1 MTISNLVQ
9 IFYTLLYLVTGVLIV
24 DVVFYL
30 LVAPI
35 LYDYPYWVYLDYG
48 VNQNKLLFL
57 SVGFLIVVCVLL
69 RTPNKSF
76 LGMIY
81 NNHTKI
87 SSMIG
92 VFLFTSLLFS
102 FLFL

>member
-48 VNQNKLLFL
+48 VNQNKSLFIL
-57 SVGFLIVVCVLL
+57 AGIMIVSCVLL
-69 RTPNKSF
+69 KSPNKSF
-76 LGMIY
+76 LNMIY
-81 NNHTKI
+81 NKKYKLSFYFSI
-87 SSMIG
+87 SI
-92 VFLFTSLLFS
+92 F
-102 FLFL
+102 FLFLFVIFL